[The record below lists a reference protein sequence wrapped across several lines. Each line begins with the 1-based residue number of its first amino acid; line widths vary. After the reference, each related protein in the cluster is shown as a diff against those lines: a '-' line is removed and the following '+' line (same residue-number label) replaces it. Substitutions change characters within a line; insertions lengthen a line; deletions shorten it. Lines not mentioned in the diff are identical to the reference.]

1 MCVSDKE
8 SGEVVMKESLS
19 LSHFEY
25 YCYEA
30 ICLIEEKMREKM
42 LNEPLKSFEHV
53 QFHEAFFEVDSDTI
67 KFIVD
72 CEIET
77 RLPPSFHQSY
87 LKLSD
92 ALSKLVMYSEGSIRL
107 L

>member
-1 MCVSDKE
+1 
-8 SGEVVMKESLS
+8 MKESLS

-25 YCYEA
+25 YCYEV
-30 ICLIEEKMREKM
+30 ICLIEEKMRKKM
-42 LNEPLKSFEHV
+42 LSESLKSFEHV
-53 QFHEAFFEVDSDTI
+53 QFHEAFFQVGSNAI
-67 KFIVD
+67 KFIID

-77 RLPPSFHQSY
+77 RLPPSFHKSY

-92 ALSKLVMYSEGSIRL
+92 ALSKLVMYSEGNIRL